1 MCGRRHPGAIVRAW
15 CAIKRSGGSPGA
27 SARVL
32 LSHVRVP
39 KEFLRAFF
47 PIWTL
52 ATLWTHSECPS
63 PQLGGP
69 RSPGMERA
77 AALSLQIARAHD
89 QMARADLVFASSKLT
104 RLLWSVAS
112 RGGPPT
118 NSDPQAPI
126 HPLLPRVTWADFQT
140 HVENAQSSL
149 DLLLSE
155 SLDELRN
162 G

>member
-1 MCGRRHPGAIVRAW
+1 
-15 CAIKRSGGSPGA
+15 
-27 SARVL
+27 
-32 LSHVRVP
+32 
-39 KEFLRAFF
+39 
-47 PIWTL
+47 
-52 ATLWTHSECPS
+52 
-63 PQLGGP
+63 
-69 RSPGMERA
+69 MERA

-89 QMARADLVFASSKLT
+89 QMARADLISASSKLI
-104 RLLWSVAS
+104 RLLWGVAN

-118 NSDPQAPI
+118 NNNPQAPI